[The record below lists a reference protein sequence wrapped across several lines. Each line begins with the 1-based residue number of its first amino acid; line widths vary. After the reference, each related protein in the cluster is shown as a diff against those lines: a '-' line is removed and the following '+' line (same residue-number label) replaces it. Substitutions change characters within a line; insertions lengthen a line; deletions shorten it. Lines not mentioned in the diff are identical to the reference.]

1 MIGVLVAQRF
11 YAQSKRTEGKLACI
25 ELGHL
30 WVVEFQYLVSNKQSD
45 MGIDFVLIL
54 HHSK

>member
-1 MIGVLVAQRF
+1 MGVLVAQRF

-30 WVVEFQYLVSNKQSD
+30 WVVEFQYLVLNKQSD